1 MIEHQIKIRVRYAET
16 DQMQFVYYGNYAAY
30 FEVARVELLR
40 KMGLSYKQIEEM
52 GIWMPVM
59 EYQVQY
65 KNPARYDDELTIQ
78 VKVKEMPSSRMI
90 FEYVTLCGELL
101 INTAQTTLV
110 FVDKVS
116 QRPVR
121 CPKALKEV
129 IEKNWRPSP
138 LR

>member
-1 MIEHQIKIRVRYAET
+1 MIEHQINIRVRYAET

-59 EYQVQY
+59 EYQVLY

-110 FVDKVS
+110 FVDQVS

-121 CPKALKEV
+121 CPQALKEV
-129 IEKNWRPSP
+129 IQKNWS
-138 LR
+138 LSH